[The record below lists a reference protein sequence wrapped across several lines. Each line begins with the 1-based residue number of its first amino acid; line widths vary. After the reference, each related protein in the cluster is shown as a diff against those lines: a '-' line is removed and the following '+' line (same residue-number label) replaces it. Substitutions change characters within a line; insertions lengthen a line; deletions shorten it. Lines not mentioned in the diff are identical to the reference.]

1 MIRFLQTPSA
11 TKKIVF
17 WGILLVICGAMV
29 ITLIP
34 GGFLGDAFGTGSPGV
49 LAKVGNQEITTAEA
63 QQLARQMLQRY
74 GAGGQMSAL
83 LPMVL
88 PQAVESLV
96 VQKIALVEAE
106 RMGLRVDN
114 SEMADWLQ
122 HGPFAKELFPN
133 GQFIGQD
140 RYEQFTEQAFNRT
153 IPQFEREVKAQLLL
167 TKLQSVVE
175 GSVMVSDGELR
186 QQYVHKNTKIKFEYA
201 VLTTDDVMKQL
212 HPTDAELKAYYD
224 KNLKVYENSIPEKRR
239 VQYVAIDT
247 AKLRDKVQVTPA
259 DVKNYYS
266 ANLDQYRV
274 LEEVKVRHILIKTP
288 PPGADGKVDP
298 KAVEAARAK
307 AEDIMKKIRAGG
319 NFAELAKKFSDD
331 AGSAPAGGELG
342 WIGRG
347 RTVPEFEKAAFS
359 LPVGQTSDLVQS
371 SYGFHILQVE
381 DKHTAHVKPLEE
393 VKSQIESLVAQQKA
407 ETLAEN
413 LARTVENS
421 ARTAGLASAAAK
433 NGLEVMTS
441 SPVSKSDS
449 LAGVGNT
456 PEFMSA
462 VFNAPDKNPP
472 ETVHLPAGYAVFQVL
487 EVVPPST
494 PSFAEAKS
502 RVEADFKR
510 ERATQD
516 LQQKLQELSDRAR
529 AQHDLKKA
537 AGEVGATLHTSEL
550 VGPESQVPEIGALTG
565 PASALFDL
573 KVGDI
578 SAPIPS
584 GRGGAVALLLDRQEP
599 PAGGFDAQK
608 DQIRESLLAQKRAQ
622 TYRLFIE
629 GLQQRMEK
637 EGKIQ
642 LYKKE
647 MERLLPKSEAS

>member
-34 GGFLGDAFGTGSPGV
+34 GGFLGDTFGTGSPGV
-49 LAKVGNQEITTAEA
+49 LAKVGDQEITTAEA
-63 QQLARQMLQRY
+63 QQLARQMLQRF

-106 RMGLRVDN
+106 RMGLRADN
-114 SEMADWLQ
+114 SEVADWLQ
-122 HGPFAKELFPN
+122 HGPFAQQLFPN
-133 GQFIGQD
+133 GQFIGHD
-140 RYEQFTEQAFNRT
+140 RYEQFTEQNFNRS
-153 IPQFEREVKAQLLL
+153 IPQFEQEVKAQLLL
-167 TKLQSVVE
+167 TKLQNIVE
-175 GSVMVSDGELR
+175 GTVFVFDAELR
-186 QQYVHKNTKIKFEYA
+186 QDYVQKNTRIKFEYA
-201 VLTTDDVMKQL
+201 VLTTDDIMKQL

-224 KNLKVYENSIPEKRR
+224 KNLKVYENSIPQKRR
-239 VQYVAIDT
+239 VQYVVIDT

-259 DVKNYYS
+259 DLKNYYN

-274 LEEVKVRHILIKTP
+274 PEEVKVRHILIKMP
-288 PPGADGKVDP
+288 PPGPDGKVDP
-298 KAVEAARAK
+298 KAVDAARAK
-307 AEDIMKKIRAGG
+307 AEDILKKIRAGG

-381 DKHTAHVKPLEE
+381 DKHTAHIKPLEE
-393 VKSQIESLVAQQKA
+393 VKSQIESVIAQQKA

-413 LARTVENS
+413 LAKNVENA
-421 ARTAGLASAAAK
+421 ARTANLASAAAK

-441 SPVSKSDS
+441 LPVSKSDS
-449 LAGVGNT
+449 LAGVGNA

-472 ETVHLPAGYAVFQVL
+472 ETVHLPSAYAVFQVL

-494 PSFAEAKS
+494 PSFADAKG
-502 RVEADFKR
+502 RVETDFKR

-516 LQQKLQELSDRAR
+516 LQKKLQELSDRAH
-529 AQHDLKKA
+529 AQRDLKKA
-537 AGEVGATLHTSEL
+537 AGELGATLHTSEL
-550 VGPESQVPEIGALTG
+550 VGSESQVPEIGALTG
-565 PASALFDL
+565 PASVLFGL

-578 SAPIPS
+578 SAPIPG
-584 GRGGAVALLLDRQEP
+584 GRGGAVALMLDRQEP
-599 PAGGFDAQK
+599 PASGFDAQK
-608 DQIRESLLAQKRAQ
+608 DQLRESLLAQKRAQ

-629 GLQQRMEK
+629 GLQQRMEQ
-637 EGKIQ
+637 EGKVH